1 MSDGKFNQAQEEQAK
16 TPSTKT
22 KKKGSSQKRVVIAA
36 AVVVICAVIA
46 GIVAWR
52 GDDAHGTR
60 PPEPVSYTHL
70 TLPTIY
76 SV

>member
-36 AVVVICAVIA
+36 ARNPFS
-46 GIVAWR
+46 WF
-52 GDDAHGTR
+52 
-60 PPEPVSYTHL
+60 
-70 TLPTIY
+70 
-76 SV
+76 